1 MKDSSIIDIVCRQT
15 NYDKETAIIKLK
27 EHNNDYEKVIK
38 EFMGIKPKQEET
50 CAYVSQ
56 QRYKII
62 RHELD
67 NACRNY
73 REKKELQVQEIDS
86 QRKEIINAQ
95 QLTNNKG
102 FKH

>member
-1 MKDSSIIDIVCRQT
+1 MEDTSIIDIVCRQT
-15 NYDKETAIIKLK
+15 DYDKETAIQKLN
-27 EHNNDYEKVIK
+27 ECDNDYQKVIK
-38 EFMGIKPKQEET
+38 EFMGIKPKQEKT

-73 REKKELQVQEIDS
+73 REKKELQEG
-86 QRKEIINAQ
+86 
-95 QLTNNKG
+95 NN
-102 FKH
+102 

>member
-1 MKDSSIIDIVCRQT
+1 MEDTSIIDIVCRQT
-15 NYDKETAIIKLK
+15 DYDKETAMQKLK
-27 EHNNDYEKVIK
+27 EHDNDYQKVIK
-38 EFMGIKPKQEET
+38 EFMGIKPKEEKT

-73 REKKELQVQEIDS
+73 REKKELQE
-86 QRKEIINAQ
+86 Q
-95 QLTNNKG
+95 QLQGQQLQLDST
-102 FKH
+102 KH